1 MHTAIVLDE
10 SISQSSVLDTAQLLN
25 DVSAFADTIIVS
37 TSPSPKD
44 FSLGMWVTAPDL
56 MTGLTQAIGHAAS
69 KQILL
74 VSSSLAFNST
84 DLSKI
89 VAEIGDIRTLEH
101 LIVAPTTEVGTINLP
116 EISPENIVA
125 ALGEECMWP
134 LTCIATTR
142 RALSGVWSENIESPN
157 ELVLQ
162 ALIKSIAD
170 GDSVR
175 VIESISP
182 AISLTRAEET
192 SRLSDAARARCLK
205 VAVDEMNIEELFP
218 QHNWAMYSEE
228 SAATAFHTLTAL
240 FLRLNQ
246 PEIALECLTCSE
258 KLEESPRYF
267 ALQGFIHE
275 AQGETLGAV
284 ASLVSSLQCYEARKN
299 QDKSHYL
306 HFTPNNIEVVK
317 THLEEGLDALNRKDN
332 DTALRSFSDAIYCF
346 DNFYQELGIKKM
358 A

>member
-10 SISQSSVLDTAQLLN
+10 SISQSSVIDTAQLLT
-25 DVSAFADTIIVS
+25 DVRAFADTIVVS
-37 TSPSPKD
+37 TSESPENYA
-44 FSLGMWVTAPDL
+44 LGMWITAPDL

-69 KQILL
+69 KQVLV

-84 DLSKI
+84 DLSKL

-116 EISPENIVA
+116 EISPENIIQ
-125 ALGEECMWP
+125 ALSEECMWP

-157 ELVLQ
+157 ELMLQ

-170 GDSVR
+170 GDTVR

-182 AISLTRAEET
+182 AISLSRAEAT
-192 SRLSDAARARCLK
+192 SRLSDAARARCLQ
-205 VAVDEMNIEELFP
+205 VAIDGMNIEELFP

-246 PEIALECLTCSE
+246 PETALECLVCSE

-284 ASLVSSLQCYEARKN
+284 ASFVSSLQCYESRKEQN
-299 QDKSHYL
+299 KAHYL

-317 THLEEGLDALNRKDN
+317 THLEEGLEALNRKDN
-332 DTALRSFSDAIYCF
+332 NTALRSFSDAIYCF
-346 DNFYQELGIKKM
+346 DDFYQELGIKKS